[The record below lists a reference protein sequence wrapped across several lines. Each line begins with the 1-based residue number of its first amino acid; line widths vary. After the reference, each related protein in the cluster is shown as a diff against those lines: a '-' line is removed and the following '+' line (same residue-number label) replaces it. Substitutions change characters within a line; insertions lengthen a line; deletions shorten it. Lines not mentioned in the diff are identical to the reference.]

1 MLHVC
6 KTGQEQMVGKEMM
19 WGGVC
24 REFGAAGPVCAVYSS
39 AVQMIMTHRQI
50 ELACSPL

>member
-19 WGGVC
+19 WGGGLQGVRCC
-24 REFGAAGPVCAVYSS
+24 RAGLCSIQQCS
-39 AVQMIMTHRQI
+39 ADDNDAQANR
-50 ELACSPL
+50 ACM